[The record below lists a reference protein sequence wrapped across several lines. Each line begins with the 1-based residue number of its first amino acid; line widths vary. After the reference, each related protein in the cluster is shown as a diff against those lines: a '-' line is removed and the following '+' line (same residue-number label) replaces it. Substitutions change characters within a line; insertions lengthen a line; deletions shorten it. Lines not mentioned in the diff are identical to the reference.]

1 MNKKVNKHKV
11 IAKTLRYLFPL
22 AYRYK
27 KSYSYLLFCDL
38 LLGIIQPIANVVCPK
53 FLIDELMT
61 NRNVENLILYTGLI
75 IISNIGISA
84 IRRIIL
90 ENLEKYNDLYDN
102 YFSMLLSEKT
112 MNMDFYKTE
121 DTDVLESL
129 HRADIGIG
137 WYSGGFTGIMSS
149 IESTILSFIVTVEV
163 IIIIACKA
171 PFLFITIA
179 VFVILGNIFSAKEN
193 KISEKYYGQLSD
205 INRKLDYVYSELS
218 NVKYGKDY
226 RLYDSKELL
235 LNRAEK
241 CSNDVIDTFKK
252 QSNEMIKLRI
262 FKNLFEN
269 LANAV
274 AYAYLGILTLNR
286 FITVGDFTMLLSG
299 SLTMISNANGIAS
312 GYQELKK
319 KCDYINNYI
328 SFMTTNESVYTSK
341 HRNMNGDKADYK
353 GISCIEFKNIFFKY
367 PDSQDYIFEDF
378 NFKINAGEKLAIVG
392 KNGAGK
398 TTFIKILTG
407 LYKIEKGE
415 ILIDGKNIYD
425 MDYDEYVKLFSVV
438 FQDYKLLSAP
448 ILENILINEHPS
460 YENDKIVKRF
470 CEKMGILEKLDQLK
484 KGIYTNLYK
493 NFDDEGFVPSGGE
506 EQKIAIIRALCKN
519 GSFAVLDEPTAALD
533 PKTEYEINTE
543 FSEIDDRIFMIFIS
557 HRLSSC
563 LLCDKIAVFDKGKVV
578 EYGSHD
584 ELMCQENGL
593 YNKMFT
599 IQADNYAW

>member
-1 MNKKVNKHKV
+1 M
-11 IAKTLRYLFPL
+11 
-22 AYRYK
+22 
-27 KSYSYLLFCDL
+27 LFCDL

-61 NRNVENLILYTGLI
+61 DRNVENLILYTGFI

-121 DTDVLESL
+121 DTSVLESL

-149 IESTILSFIVTVEV
+149 IESTILSFVVTVEAV
-163 IIIIACKA
+163 IIIAWKA

-205 INRKLDYVYSELS
+205 INRKLNYVYSELS

-328 SFMTTNESVYTSK
+328 SFMTTNESVYTS
-341 HRNMNGDKADYK
+341 RNGNMNGDKANYQE
-353 GISCIEFKNIFFKY
+353 INCIEFKNIFFKY
-367 PDSQDYIFEDF
+367 PGSQDYIFEDF

-415 ILIDGKNIYD
+415 ILIDGRNIYD

-460 YENDKIVKRF
+460 YENDKIVRKF
-470 CEKMGILEKLDQLK
+470 CEKMGILKKLNQLK
-484 KGIYTNLYK
+484 KGIHTNLYK

-599 IQADNYAW
+599 IQADNYA

>member
-1 MNKKVNKHKV
+1 MNKKVNKHRV

-61 NRNVENLILYTGLI
+61 DRNVENLILYTGFI

-121 DTDVLESL
+121 DTSVLESL

-149 IESTILSFIVTVEV
+149 IESTILSFVVTVEAV
-163 IIIIACKA
+163 IIIAWKA

-205 INRKLDYVYSELS
+205 INRKLNYVYSELS

-328 SFMTTNESVYTSK
+328 SFMTTNESVYTS
-341 HRNMNGDKADYK
+341 RNGNMNGDKANYQE
-353 GISCIEFKNIFFKY
+353 INCIEFKNIFFKY
-367 PDSQDYIFEDF
+367 PGSQDYIFEDF

-415 ILIDGKNIYD
+415 ILIDGRNIYD

-460 YENDKIVKRF
+460 YENDKIVRKF
-470 CEKMGILEKLDQLK
+470 CEKMGILKKLNQLK
-484 KGIYTNLYK
+484 KGIHTNLYK

-599 IQADNYAW
+599 IQADNYA

>member
-1 MNKKVNKHKV
+1 MEVNKKVNKHRV

-61 NRNVENLILYTGLI
+61 DRNVENLILYTGF
-75 IISNIGISA
+75 ISNIGISA

-121 DTDVLESL
+121 DTSVLESL

-149 IESTILSFIVTVEV
+149 IESTILSFVVTVEAV
-163 IIIIACKA
+163 IIIAWKA

-328 SFMTTNESVYTSK
+328 SFMTTNESVYTS
-341 HRNMNGDKADYK
+341 RNGNMNGDKANYK
-353 GISCIEFKNIFFKY
+353 EINCIEFKNIFFKY
-367 PDSQDYIFEDF
+367 PGSQDYIFEDF

-415 ILIDGKNIYD
+415 ILIDGRNIYD

-460 YENDKIVKRF
+460 YENDKIVRKF
-470 CEKMGILEKLDQLK
+470 CEKMGILKKLNQLK
-484 KGIYTNLYK
+484 KGIHTNLYK

-599 IQADNYAW
+599 IQADNYA

>member
-1 MNKKVNKHKV
+1 MNKHKV

>member
-1 MNKKVNKHKV
+1 MNKHRV

-61 NRNVENLILYTGLI
+61 DRNVENLILYTGFI

-121 DTDVLESL
+121 DTSVLESL

-149 IESTILSFIVTVEV
+149 IESTILSFVVTVEAV
-163 IIIIACKA
+163 IIIAWKA

-328 SFMTTNESVYTSK
+328 SFMTTNESVYTS
-341 HRNMNGDKADYK
+341 RNGNMNGDKANYQE
-353 GISCIEFKNIFFKY
+353 INCIEFKNIFFKY
-367 PDSQDYIFEDF
+367 PGSQDYIFEDF

-415 ILIDGKNIYD
+415 ILIDGRNIYD

-460 YENDKIVKRF
+460 YENDKIVRKF
-470 CEKMGILEKLDQLK
+470 CEKMGILKKLNQLK
-484 KGIYTNLYK
+484 KGIHTNLYK

-599 IQADNYAW
+599 IQADNYA

>member
-1 MNKKVNKHKV
+1 M
-11 IAKTLRYLFPL
+11 
-22 AYRYK
+22 
-27 KSYSYLLFCDL
+27 LFCDL

-61 NRNVENLILYTGLI
+61 DRNVENLILYTGFI

-121 DTDVLESL
+121 DTSVLESL

-149 IESTILSFIVTVEV
+149 IESTILSFVVTVEAV
-163 IIIIACKA
+163 IIIAWKA

-328 SFMTTNESVYTSK
+328 SFMTTNESVYTS
-341 HRNMNGDKADYK
+341 RNGNMNGDKANYQE
-353 GISCIEFKNIFFKY
+353 INCIEFKNIFFKY
-367 PDSQDYIFEDF
+367 PGSQDYIFEDF

-415 ILIDGKNIYD
+415 ILIDGRNIYD

-460 YENDKIVKRF
+460 YENDKIVRKF
-470 CEKMGILEKLDQLK
+470 CEKMGILKKLNQLK
-484 KGIYTNLYK
+484 KGIHTNLYK

-599 IQADNYAW
+599 IQADNYA

>member
-1 MNKKVNKHKV
+1 MNKKVNKHRV

-27 KSYSYLLFCDL
+27 TSYSYLLFCDL

-61 NRNVENLILYTGLI
+61 DRNVENLILYTGFI

-121 DTDVLESL
+121 DTSVLESL

-149 IESTILSFIVTVEV
+149 IESTILSFVVTVEAV
-163 IIIIACKA
+163 IIIAWKA

-328 SFMTTNESVYTSK
+328 SFMTTNESVYTS
-341 HRNMNGDKADYK
+341 RNGNMNGDKANYQE
-353 GISCIEFKNIFFKY
+353 INCIEFKNIFFKY
-367 PDSQDYIFEDF
+367 PGSQDYIFEDF

-415 ILIDGKNIYD
+415 ILIDGRNIYD

-460 YENDKIVKRF
+460 YENDKIVRKF
-470 CEKMGILEKLDQLK
+470 CEKMGILKKLNQLK
-484 KGIYTNLYK
+484 KGIHTNLYK

-599 IQADNYAW
+599 IQADNYA

>member
-1 MNKKVNKHKV
+1 MKRKVNKHRV
-11 IAKTLRYLFPL
+11 IARTLWYLFPL

-38 LLGIIQPIANVVCPK
+38 VLGIVQPIANVVCPK
-53 FLIDELMT
+53 FLIDELMSD
-61 NRNVENLILYTGLI
+61 RNVENLVLYTSFI

-84 IRRIIL
+84 IRRIIS

-102 YFSMLLSEKT
+102 YFSMLLSEKI

-121 DTDVLESL
+121 DAAILESL
-129 HRADIGIG
+129 HRADVGIG

-149 IESTILSFIVTVEV
+149 IEATILSFVVTVEV
-163 IIIIACKA
+163 VIIIAWKA

-205 INRKLDYVYSELS
+205 VNRKLDYIYGELS

-226 RLYDSKELL
+226 RLYDGKKLL
-235 LNRAEK
+235 LDRAEK
-241 CSNDVIDTFKK
+241 CSNDVIDTFKEE
-252 QSNEMIKLRI
+252 SNELIKLRI

-269 LANAV
+269 LSNAV
-274 AYAYLGILTLNR
+274 AYAYLGILTLYR

-319 KCDYINNYI
+319 KCNYIDNYI
-328 SFMTTNESVYTSK
+328 SFMTMNESVNTSEY
-341 HRNMNGDKADYK
+341 RNTSGDKTNNK
-353 GISCIEFKNIFFKY
+353 EISCIEFKNIFFKY
-367 PDSQDYIFEDF
+367 PGAEDYIFEDF
-378 NFKINAGEKLAIVG
+378 SFKMNAGEKLAIVG

-415 ILIDGKNIYD
+415 ILIDGRNMYD
-425 MDYDEYVKLFSVV
+425 IDYDEYVKLFSVV

-460 YENDKIVKRF
+460 YENDKIVRRF
-470 CEKMGILEKLDQLK
+470 CEKMGMLEKLEQLK
-484 KGIYTNLYK
+484 EGINTNLYK
-493 NFDDEGFVPSGGE
+493 DFDDEGFVPSGGE

-543 FSEIDDRIFMIFIS
+543 FSEIDDRNFMIFIS

-593 YNKMFT
+593 YYKMFT
-599 IQADNYAW
+599 IQADNYV